1 MKINSQFVGT
11 RFKPLHMQIHWRDTM
26 NYAAAID
33 YNNPLYFDVL
43 NRDGQ
48 RAVSHGYALLD
59 VGEDN
64 GNDCI

>member
-11 RFKPLHMQIHWRDTM
+11 RFKPLRMQIHWRDTM
-26 NYAAAID
+26 NNTAAID
-33 YNNPLYFDVL
+33 DDNALYFDVY

-59 VGEDN
+59 DGEDN